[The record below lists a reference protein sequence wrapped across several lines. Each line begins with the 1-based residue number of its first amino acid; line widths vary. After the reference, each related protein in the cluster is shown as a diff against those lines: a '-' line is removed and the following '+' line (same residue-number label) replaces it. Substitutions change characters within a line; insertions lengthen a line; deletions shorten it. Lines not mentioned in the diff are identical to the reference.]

1 MITPR
6 KKAIGRSLVVL
17 GLAFARPA
25 AAQVNVEPMRA
36 KLEDDGLGGS
46 VDARFAGRLGNSE
59 GLTAGGDALIGGR
72 SEPHFGF
79 LALNGDYSRLN
90 GSVQLARYFAHA
102 RYNFTLATRW
112 WWEVFAQVEHDR
124 FRRLTFRKLLGTG
137 PRFALMQG
145 EPLAAYLGTAY
156 MLESETLDVQAG
168 SGDDSAPLAH
178 RSSSYLSLLAQP
190 DDRVTLVSTTYFQ
203 PRFDEPSDYRV
214 LSVTAAKFAISKL
227 LTAGLT
233 FTLRYDSEPPTG
245 VQRTDAELNNTLGLV
260 F

>member
-102 RYNFTLATRW
+102 R
-112 WWEVFAQVEHDR
+112 
-124 FRRLTFRKLLGTG
+124 
-137 PRFALMQG
+137 
-145 EPLAAYLGTAY
+145 
-156 MLESETLDVQAG
+156 
-168 SGDDSAPLAH
+168 
-178 RSSSYLSLLAQP
+178 
-190 DDRVTLVSTTYFQ
+190 
-203 PRFDEPSDYRV
+203 
-214 LSVTAAKFAISKL
+214 
-227 LTAGLT
+227 
-233 FTLRYDSEPPTG
+233 
-245 VQRTDAELNNTLGLV
+245 
-260 F
+260 